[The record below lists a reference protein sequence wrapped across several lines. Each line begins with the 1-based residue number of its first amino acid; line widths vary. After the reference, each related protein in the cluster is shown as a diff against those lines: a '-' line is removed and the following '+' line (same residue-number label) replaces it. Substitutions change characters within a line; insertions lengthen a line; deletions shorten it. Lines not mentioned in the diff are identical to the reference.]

1 MTTRAIPYP
10 ADTRAKGWRFEI
22 DMEKVR
28 QSDTWAVAG
37 ALLRPWLL
45 LTWSVAWEQTPCG
58 SLPNDDEL
66 IAARLE
72 MPVDDFQAAKGKL
85 LRGWWIADDGRLYHD
100 TIVERVLAMLEK
112 RAKDAKRTADS
123 RAKRS
128 GTQSGDVGV
137 TRDTHATHGVP
148 TGEFDTKHQ
157 APSTSTGEENTPK
170 APRKRRASAAAQL
183 SVSVETLVSDGVQQR
198 HADEWMAIRA
208 KKGLVLT
215 QTAWDEAKA
224 QAALAGLSIDEA
236 IRTAVVNTWGGFK
249 ASWIKAD
256 APQARASP
264 SAAVNRQ
271 EAREQRNR
279 TVAEEWAAEG
289 AHQ

>member
-1 MTTRAIPYP
+1 MTPREIPYP
-10 ADTRAKGWRFEI
+10 GDTRAKGWRFEI

-45 LTWSVAWEQTPCG
+45 LTWSMAWEQTPCG

-72 MPVDDFQAAKGKL
+72 MPIKDFQDAKGKL
-85 LRGWWIADDGRLYHD
+85 LRGWWLAEDGRLYHD

-123 RAKRS
+123 RAKRA
-128 GTQSGDVGV
+128 GAQAGDDGV
-137 TRDTHATHGVP
+137 TRDKRVTHAGP

-157 APSTSTGEENTPK
+157 APSTSTGNGDTPK

-183 SVSVETLVSDGVQQR
+183 AVSVEALVADGVQLR
-198 HADEWMAIRA
+198 HAEDWLAIRA
-208 KKGLVLT
+208 KKGLILT
-215 QTAWDEAKA
+215 QTAWDEVKA
-224 QAALAGLSIDEA
+224 QAVVAGLSNDEA
-236 IRTAVVNTWGGFK
+236 IRTSVVNTWGGFK
-249 ASWIKAD
+249 AVWLKPD

-264 SAAVNRQ
+264 QAPNRQ
-271 EAREQRNR
+271 EAIEARNR
-279 TVAEEWAAEG
+279 AAVEAALAG
-289 AHQ
+289 G